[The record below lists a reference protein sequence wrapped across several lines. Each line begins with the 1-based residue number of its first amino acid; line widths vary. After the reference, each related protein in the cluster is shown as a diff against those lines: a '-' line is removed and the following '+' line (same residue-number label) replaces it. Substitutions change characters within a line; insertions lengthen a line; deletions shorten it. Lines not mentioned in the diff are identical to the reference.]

1 MTHSRKCIIL
11 TSTAV
16 PSQIAVPF
24 YFQRTVFTYFSG
36 KNQVTSVEYPMKA
49 RVLLIEDDVAVRAS
63 LALGLRLEGCE
74 VLEAENGA
82 VGLKL
87 LEQLPD
93 VVLLDIVLPGMDG
106 FGVLEH
112 IRARSVVPVLMLTAL
127 DEVSAKVR
135 GLKAGADDYVV
146 KPYSLSE
153 ILARIEAL
161 LRRSKTEVIRSHFAD
176 VVLDFVTLEARRGG
190 QLLEVTPKGFRLL
203 QVLFEHPQRVLARE
217 SLMRA
222 VWGQE
227 VDPNTL
233 DALVAALRRSLG
245 TPNLIQTVR
254 GVGYALRMN
263 GATS

>member
-1 MTHSRKCIIL
+1 
-11 TSTAV
+11 
-16 PSQIAVPF
+16 
-24 YFQRTVFTYFSG
+24 
-36 KNQVTSVEYPMKA
+36 MKA
-49 RVLLIEDDVAVRAS
+49 RVLLIEDDAQVRAS

-87 LEQLPD
+87 LEMLPD

-112 IRARSVVPVLMLTAL
+112 IRIRSVVPIIMLTAL

-190 QLLEVTPKGFRLL
+190 ALLEVTPKGFRLL

-254 GVGYALRMN
+254 GVGYALRLS